1 MSAFSGSLVRVHIL
15 EFNSKPTW
23 LTKWVEPTGA
33 VSLISV
39 QSIAVV
45 TATTETA
52 DGVSA
57 PSVWAEGV
65 YHPALVYIWG
75 EKMADENQ
83 QLKEPQQS
91 LAGGG
96 CTFEEGSAVEEVAPV
111 RETWATGAELLVRRG
126 ASLGAFVTF
135 RAPGHAHGA
144 AAGIHP
150 VPPWDG
156 SATALVLVSHVTVLR
171 TQICKRQEANISA
184 DVQTTGMCR
193 TNGAHRCIS
202 GRWHQQ
208 SFQEGTCSRRSP
220 ACWCIRRWC
229 TVQRRLGT
237 HRRLEAAAKRMCDIT
252 ALTGCFGLT
261 GPLWHQGGPYLH
273 RGSPGLWRSLYYR
286 LDLKWQHTC
295 RWVYLP
301 GWGWL
306 QVEHNNPLTFFT
318 FATGAVP
325 GFPKCCT
332 AVGLQR
338 GPIDVGLAAVVDN
351 L

>member
-1 MSAFSGSLVRVHIL
+1 
-15 EFNSKPTW
+15 
-23 LTKWVEPTGA
+23 
-33 VSLISV
+33 
-39 QSIAVV
+39 
-45 TATTETA
+45 
-52 DGVSA
+52 
-57 PSVWAEGV
+57 
-65 YHPALVYIWG
+65 
-75 EKMADENQ
+75 MADENQ

-91 LAGGG
+91 PAGRG

-126 ASLGAFVTF
+126 ASVGAFVTF
-135 RAPGHAHGA
+135 RAPGHAHRA

-171 TQICKRQEANISA
+171 TQICKPQEANISA
-184 DVQTTGMCR
+184 NVQTTGVCPA
-193 TNGAHRCIS
+193 NGAHRCTS

-229 TVQRRLGT
+229 TLRGRLGT
-237 HRRLEAAAKRMCDIT
+237 HRRLEAAEKRMCDIT
-252 ALTGCFGLT
+252 AVAGCVGLT
-261 GPLWHQGGPYLH
+261 GPLWHRGGPYLH

-286 LDLKWQHTC
+286 SDLKWQHTC

-301 GWGWL
+301 GWDWL
-306 QVEHNNPLTFFT
+306 QQQVHSNHLTFFT

-332 AVGLQR
+332 AVWLQR
-338 GPIDVGLAAVVDN
+338 GPIDVDLAAVIDH
-351 L
+351 LKPAGALGRLCIL